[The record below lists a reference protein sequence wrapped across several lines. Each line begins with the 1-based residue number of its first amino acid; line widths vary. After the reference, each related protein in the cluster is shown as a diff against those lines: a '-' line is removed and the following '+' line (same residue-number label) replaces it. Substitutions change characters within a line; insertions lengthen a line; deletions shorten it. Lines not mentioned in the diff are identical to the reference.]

1 LYACEYLR
9 ECKEY
14 TQSWKRL
21 KEGIKYWRQVSSD
34 TKKCFKQVKA
44 DICKFIMEKCVL
56 EGQPFFDEDTPLAY
70 EPKYERLRKWD
81 TMMRPFDYK
90 WPVDL

>member
-1 LYACEYLR
+1 
-9 ECKEY
+9 
-14 TQSWKRL
+14 
-21 KEGIKYWRQVSSD
+21 
-34 TKKCFKQVKA
+34 
-44 DICKFIMEKCVL
+44 VL

-70 EPKYERLRKWD
+70 EPKYKRLRKWD